1 VWPRRA
7 RNELRARRRGMGAVS
22 GRSTQSLGVTTQ
34 MESLGWFLILAW
46 MTSLPTLGL
55 WLYVRTID
63 RVGEIHTVFAV
74 AAIFCGI
81 TLVSSWILF
90 DAGSAT
96 LESMVLLGV
105 PVVASLV
112 GALGVAIKSFQAD
125 SQRSRD
131 A

>member
-1 VWPRRA
+1 
-7 RNELRARRRGMGAVS
+7 
-22 GRSTQSLGVTTQ
+22 
-34 MESLGWFLILAW
+34 
-46 MTSLPTLGL
+46 L